1 MGRSCIIGWEAAM
14 RGYVKALR
22 YLVWL
27 TQLGL
32 SVAVPLV
39 GFVLLGVWLHNSKGW
54 GGWAVAAGILLGVLG
69 AAGGLYNSFKML
81 NQMLKQYDEKPPK
94 GYNHHE

>member
-1 MGRSCIIGWEAAM
+1 MGRSWINGWEAAM
-14 RGYVKALR
+14 RGYIKVLR

-54 GGWAVAAGILLGVLG
+54 GGWTVVVGILLGILG
-69 AAGGLYNSFKML
+69 AVGGLYDGFKTLHRMM
-81 NQMLKQYDEKPPK
+81 QTDEEQSQF
-94 GYNHHE
+94 GYNKHD

>member
-1 MGRSCIIGWEAAM
+1 MH
-14 RGYVKALR
+14 GYVKVLR

-32 SVAVPLV
+32 SVAVPLA
-39 GFVLLGVWLHNSKGW
+39 GFILLGVWLHNGKGW
-54 GGWAVAAGILLGVLG
+54 GGWTVLVGILLGLLG
-69 AAGGLYNSFKML
+69 GAGGLYNSFKTL
-81 NQMLKQYDEKPPK
+81 NLMLKQDEEQPPR

>member
-1 MGRSCIIGWEAAM
+1 M
-14 RGYVKALR
+14 RGYAKVMR

-39 GFVLLGVWLHNSKGW
+39 GFILLGTWLHNSRDW
-54 GGWAVAAGILLGVLG
+54 GGWTVAVGVALGPFQKRG
-69 AAGGLYNSFKML
+69 
-81 NQMLKQYDEKPPK
+81 PPK
-94 GYNHHE
+94 FFKHHRCCIKGENPKICTQLYTLILWITC